1 MYYFLKILY
10 SYYFFLLF
18 IILGTVNY
26 NYVLFSQ
33 KKSCAV
39 QSKRQLRDHCFTMLN
54 FGLNFIS
61 IDFENKCKEVLQF
74 YNKKAWINP
83 VT

>member
-1 MYYFLKILY
+1 MKE
-10 SYYFFLLF
+10 
-18 IILGTVNY
+18 
-26 NYVLFSQ
+26 
-33 KKSCAV
+33 
-39 QSKRQLRDHCFTMLN
+39 SKRQLRDHSFTN

>member
-1 MYYFLKILY
+1 MKE
-10 SYYFFLLF
+10 
-18 IILGTVNY
+18 
-26 NYVLFSQ
+26 
-33 KKSCAV
+33 
-39 QSKRQLRDHCFTMLN
+39 SKRQLRDHTGSFTMLN

-74 YNKKAWINP
+74 YNKKAWINL

>member
-1 MYYFLKILY
+1 MKEL
-10 SYYFFLLF
+10 
-18 IILGTVNY
+18 
-26 NYVLFSQ
+26 
-33 KKSCAV
+33 
-39 QSKRQLRDHCFTMLN
+39 KRQLRDHSFTMLN
-54 FGLNFIS
+54 FGLNFIL